1 MFLEQNSSIIQLVFD
16 IMIHDMTKP
25 FIHQICVQ
33 NTAHYSKS
41 LILVQKINF
50 DKTFT
55 DPDPDEPDSFHLV
68 SYTFNTAAYFLD
80 ASIKQP
86 GDTRQNHLF

>member
-1 MFLEQNSSIIQLVFD
+1 MCTKYSTLFQKSNSCPENQ
-16 IMIHDMTKP
+16 
-25 FIHQICVQ
+25 
-33 NTAHYSKS
+33 
-41 LILVQKINF
+41 F